1 MRSHEH
7 AAGIFRSQEA
17 THHMSPLRHAVRCQL
32 ALALPLLAAGVVHA
46 QESASGSAN
55 DIETVVVTGRAGVE
69 EIRKVEVSYAVTT
82 IGEEA
87 LRMDAPLGVADALG
101 SVPGFWVESSGGEAS
116 ANIRAR
122 GIPEEGFSA
131 VGMEEDGLPVQ
142 HDPGLGW
149 LNADQSFRLDDTI
162 ERIEVVRGG
171 PASMFSSNAPGG
183 LVNFITRK
191 PADVAGGNIK
201 LETSDY
207 GLRRVD
213 GWYSLPI
220 GEWRLGFGGFYRED
234 DGVRDPGYTA
244 NKGGQARF
252 ALSRSFDGGSVDFN
266 VKRIDDSVIFYTG
279 LPLTYDADGDVVGVP
294 SVDEHFGTLSGPETR
309 RVTLR
314 NANGAFPLDI
324 DRGTDVEL
332 TQYTLKFEYQLPGDW
347 QLRNGTRYRE
357 SDSSRIGLF
366 PNSVVNGQ
374 ARINQ
379 DRARILA
386 SVPGA
391 VDVQLRYVNSPNQV
405 FDVVGQNGNGLVTDG
420 SLRQVRVPLDE
431 LLNDLRLMRN
441 FEIGG
446 QQHDVAIG
454 LYLAKVDEAFERYSA
469 NSIIDIRDNARLLNF
484 VAVDA
489 AGNPL
494 ATVTENGITRYGSEF
509 ANGEG
514 ESMTQALYFSDEW
527 RVNDQWRIDLGARYE
542 KVDVEGNVERSAG
555 RNLGL
560 AGISDDNV
568 LTGTGVFDRFD
579 TDFDDFGWTAGV
591 NWQFV
596 ESMGVF
602 ARYTSTFRLPSVG
615 DYITNATA
623 TPVIRT
629 MDFIEA
635 GYKYEGD
642 RWSLYATVFQ
652 TNYDKF
658 RFGDRRF
665 NSVTGNY
672 DEINVFT
679 DTETL
684 GVEVEGAINAT
695 EWLDIGFSASW
706 QDPEF
711 GDFVQTQVVNGTPVT
726 FDFTGNRLLRV
737 PEVSYRVTPAI
748 KLHEAVR
755 LEVDYQYFGD
765 RFADAANS
773 LKLPSYDV
781 LSANVR
787 WKPME
792 QMTVYLRGENL
803 LNEVGLTE
811 GNPRAGTFI
820 SGEANSPFFIAR
832 PIYGRNFRFSVLW
845 DF

>member
-1 MRSHEH
+1 MIS
-7 AAGIFRSQEA
+7 
-17 THHMSPLRHAVRCQL
+17 LRHAVRCQL
-32 ALALPLLAAGVVHA
+32 ALALPLLAAGGAHA
-46 QESASGSAN
+46 QDSGAAA
-55 DIETVVVTGRAGVE
+55 DQLEEVVVTGRAGVE
-69 EIRKVEVSYAVTT
+69 EIRKVEVSYAITT
-82 IGEEA
+82 IDGES

-116 ANIRAR
+116 ANIRVR

-162 ERIEVVRGG
+162 DRIEVVRGG

-183 LVNFITRK
+183 VVNFITRK
-191 PADVAGGNIK
+191 PSDVAGGNLK
-201 LETSDY
+201 VESSDY

-213 GWYSLPI
+213 GWYSLPA
-220 GEWRLGFGGFYRED
+220 GDWRLGFGGFYRED

-252 ALSRSFDGGSVDFN
+252 AISRTFESGSVDFN
-266 VKRIDDSVIFYTG
+266 VKRIDDRVIFYTG
-279 LPLTYDADGDVVGVP
+279 LPLTYDNDGDVVGVP
-294 SVDEHFGTLSGPETR
+294 GIDEHFGTLSGPDTR

-314 NANGAFPLDI
+314 NASGTFPLDI

-366 PNSVVNGQ
+366 PNSVVTGQ
-374 ARINQ
+374 SRLDSI
-379 DRARILA
+379 RASLN
-386 SVPGA
+386 VPGGLIIPGA
-391 VDVQLRYVNSPNQV
+391 TDVQLRYVNAPNEV
-405 FDVVGQNGNGLVTDG
+405 FNVVNQNGNGLITDG
-420 SLRQVRVPLDE
+420 SLRQVRVPLEE
-431 LLNDLRLMRN
+431 LLNDLRVMRN
-441 FEIGG
+441 FEIGD
-446 QQHDVAIG
+446 QQHDIAIG
-454 LYLAKVDEAFERYSA
+454 LYVAKVDEEFQRYSA
-469 NSIIDIRDNARLLNF
+469 NSLIDIRDNARLLNL

-489 AGNPL
+489 AGNPV
-494 ATVTENGITRYGSEF
+494 ATITENGITRYGSEF

-514 ESMTQALYFSDEW
+514 ESMTKALYFSDEW
-527 RVNDQWRIDLGARYE
+527 SINEQWRIDLGARYE
-542 KVDVEGNVERSAG
+542 QVDVEGSVERSAG

-560 AGISDDNV
+560 PGIADDNI
-568 LTGTGVFDRFD
+568 LTGTGVYDRFD

-591 NWQFV
+591 NWQFAD
-596 ESMGVF
+596 SMGVF

-615 DYITNATA
+615 DYITNAFS

-635 GYKYEGD
+635 GYKYDAD
-642 RWSLYATVFQ
+642 RFSLYATVFQ

-658 RFGDRRF
+658 RFGDRVF

-672 DEINVFT
+672 DEVNVFT

-684 GVEVEGAINAT
+684 GVELEGTINAS
-695 EWLDIGFSASW
+695 EWLAIGFSATW

-711 GDFVQTQVVNGTPVT
+711 GDFVQTQLVNGQPQT

-737 PEVSYRVTPAI
+737 PEVSYRVTPTF
-748 KLHEAVR
+748 KLAEAVR
-755 LEVDYQYFGD
+755 FEVDYQYFGD
-765 RFADAANS
+765 RYADAANA

-781 LSANVR
+781 LSANLR
-787 WKPME
+787 WSPIERMAIY
-792 QMTVYLRGENL
+792 VRGENL

-832 PIYGRNFRFSVLW
+832 PIYGRNFRFSLTW